1 MNLGMQE
8 LELYISITEFLFQG
22 PIPVGGK
29 ILVLVNKEYFLPPSQ
44 GLH

>member
-1 MNLGMQE
+1 MNLGVQE
-8 LELYISITEFLFQG
+8 MELYFSITQFLFQD
-22 PIPVGGK
+22 PIRVGGK